1 MIVNDYQ
8 SVVIEAQ
15 KALFNIVFFHSRGIN
30 QLDNETK
37 EKWTKM
43 LVTLEDQFDCLV
55 RTRN

>member
-8 SVVIEAQ
+8 PVVIEAQ
-15 KALFNIVFFHSRGIN
+15 KALFNIVFFHSHGIN
-30 QLDNETK
+30 QFDNETK